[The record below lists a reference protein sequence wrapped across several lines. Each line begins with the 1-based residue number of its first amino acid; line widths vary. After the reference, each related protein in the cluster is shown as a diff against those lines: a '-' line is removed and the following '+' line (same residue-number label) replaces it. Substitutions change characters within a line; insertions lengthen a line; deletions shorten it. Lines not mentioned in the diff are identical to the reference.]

1 MSVLCPV
8 SFLIFD
14 VRKVILG
21 ESESVVTG
29 MEGRV
34 AGMEGR
40 VAGMEGRVRVKWTL
54 PSVLGGDGEG
64 GDADDGDDD
73 DGDE

>member
-40 VAGMEGRVRVKWTL
+40 VRVKWTL

-64 GDADDGDDD
+64 GD
-73 DGDE
+73 EFMTIRLEEQN